1 MSEEE
6 VAFQVTEEVTLT
18 DLDAVKETRSITPK
32 AQGVRV
38 SIEKAQVRK
47 ALEDN
52 SKDAV
57 EGPENRVAYKYLNVT
72 FKLLD
77 GISVPVYD
85 DNGNQT
91 GETEIKYKN
100 KVIFNNRM
108 DLIFWH
114 NPEVKTTN
122 WWKNLQYIFGFKGL
136 CQALGFNL
144 KEVRINDNF
153 LEELKGKE
161 LLLDITHEEEQEMKD
176 GKWVGKGTFRERLNN
191 FKAWS

>member
-6 VAFQVTEEVTLT
+6 VFEVLEEVVLT
-18 DLDAVKETRSITPK
+18 DLDKVQESRSITPK

-38 SIEKAQVRK
+38 SIEKVQVRK
-47 ALEDN
+47 SLEDN
-52 SKDAV
+52 SREASP
-57 EGPENRVAYKYLNVT
+57 EGEDNKLGYKYLNCT

-77 GISVPVYD
+77 GISVPVLD
-85 DNGNQT
+85 DNGNPT
-91 GETEIKYKN
+91 GETEVKYKN
-100 KVIFNNRM
+100 KVLFNNRM

-114 NPEVKTTN
+114 NPEVKTSN
-122 WWKNLQYIFGFKGL
+122 WWKNKQYIFGFKQL

-144 KEVRINDNF
+144 SEVRVNDKF

-161 LLLDITHEEEQEMKD
+161 LLLDITHEEEQELVD
-176 GKWVGKGTFRERLNN
+176 GKYVGKGTFRERLKN